1 MKKFSKKI
9 AMMMVLAMLV
19 SMFSGIVSASAA
31 SVWFAKSVDDD
42 HYAVMMGET
51 IEVKKGEFIN
61 FDLFKADV
69 EATEAGYEYTWES
82 SDPEVLFIVK
92 EGKNNGYARVK
103 GEVGDEATITVNFKN
118 LATGKDAER
127 SFDVV
132 VVEELEADVVEE
144 VEYAVEVNFGEEAFV
159 VGEEYE
165 LEAVAYADDEAI
177 EAEVAFF
184 IGEEEIEDGVYAPA
198 KAESVI
204 ITVVV
209 YVDGEAVAT
218 GDIECEVIEAAAS
231 EIIAAKQKNATT
243 VELTF
248 DAAITAEEA
257 AKIELYLGTVV
268 KNSYK
273 KSVKVKDNV
282 VTYESYATFG
292 NNKTW
297 TFVYG
302 DSKFDLKSSQGEV
315 AKVVI
320 TGPEFFY
327 LKSNGVNNAPAE
339 IKFDCYDALGVK
351 VSMPTTAYIEWKV
364 DNTAA
369 SLSGNYIS
377 FTEKDKVA
385 ALSGIYHTGKFD
397 EANGWN
403 EVTFDI
409 EEYIVTSVDNNDAA
423 MVGIGSKGVA
433 TSEKYDT
440 MTVPADSTGY
450 KLWIKFLYDDAN
462 KTQKKAADLKDD
474 KGNALVTYE
483 STDSSKLIVDRRTG
497 ELIPLKQGDVDV
509 VINIGGEF
517 YAAVTVT
524 VGPAVASTTPTFKA
538 STAQLSNSKELA
550 QTVVYTVEGKNNYG
564 GNETYTISAVNV
576 KSDPYNPNTEKA
588 AKDALKANF
597 VSDADNKVTV
607 AVVGKDGS
615 VLKTGNYVFEIKAKG
630 KTDNKE
636 YVQNVSVYVRDA
648 ADKKITSVAIEF
660 VGGKTAYD
668 TAATKDTANFDGK
681 VAFNIVAKNSA
692 GVAIKYV
699 DVVTGGLEIKLG
711 SDVIAKDVKELA
723 LYTATTGAAYSVSG
737 SADYAPIKDGSYVI
751 TGKVLVD
758 GVSYNLPNTG
768 FTVSNTQAKPAINVK
783 NTAISVNSYAA
794 LEAKLLECFEAP
806 KNADNGDY
814 TFSAISLGDV
824 KTTVSATNFEKG
836 EYTVFVKSVKIT
848 QIFAKGAQVDFTV
861 DVNANITLTITD

>member
-1 MKKFSKKI
+1 MRKLSKKI
-9 AMMMVLAMLV
+9 SMLMVLAMLV
-19 SMFSGIVSASAA
+19 SLFSGVVSASAA
-31 SVWFAKSVDDD
+31 SVWSFYNKTADVVVERNGNYEMENDQFAD
-42 HYAVMMGET
+42 
-51 IEVKKGEFIN
+51 
-61 FDLFKADV
+61 FDLYKSDEIVDTDV
-69 EATEAGYEYTWES
+69 YTVVYES
-82 SDPEVLFIVK
+82 SDEEVVWVNAK
-92 EGKNNGYARVK
+92 NGKLRAQ
-103 GEVGDEATITVNFKN
+103 
-118 LATGKDAER
+118 KDAEIGATAKITAHITNKVTGAEADR
-127 SFDVV
+127 SFTIEI
-132 VVEELEADVVEE
+132 VEAEVEE
-144 VEYAVEVNFGEEAFV
+144 VEYVITPNFGEEAFV

-165 LEAVAYADDEAI
+165 LAAVITADGEEVEADIVFTIDDE
-177 EAEVAFF
+177 EV
-184 IGEEEIEDGVYAPA
+184 EVYAPA
-198 KAESVI
+198 KAGEVI
-204 ITVVV
+204 IVATAVI
-209 YVDGEAVAT
+209 DGEEYAAEFV
-218 GDIECEVIEAAAS
+218 CEVIEAVAS
-231 EIIAAKQKNATT
+231 EIVSAKQKDAKT

-248 DAAITAEEA
+248 DAKITEAEA

-268 KNSYK
+268 KNNYK
-273 KSVKVKDNV
+273 KAVKVKDNV
-282 VTYESYATFG
+282 VTFESYATFG
-292 NNKTW
+292 NGKTW

-302 DSKFDLKSSQGEV
+302 DSKIDLKSSQGEV

-351 VSMPTTAYIEWKV
+351 VSMPSSAYIEWKV

-409 EEYIVTSVDNNDAA
+409 EEYIVTSVDNNDAT

-433 TSEKYDT
+433 TTEKYDS
-440 MTVPADSTGY
+440 MTVPANSTGY

-462 KTQKKAADLKDD
+462 KTQKKAADLGVDD
-474 KGNALVTYE
+474 KGNQIVTYE
-483 STDSSKLIVDRRTG
+483 STDSSKLIVDQRTG
-497 ELIPLKQGDVDV
+497 ELIPLKQGNVDV
-509 VINIGGEF
+509 VINVKGEF

-524 VGPAVASTTPTFKA
+524 VGPAVASTAPTFKA

-550 QTVVYTVEGKNNYG
+550 QTVVYTVEGKDNYG
-564 GNETYTISAVNV
+564 ANCAYTVSAVNV

-597 VSDADNKVTV
+597 VTIAGNTVTV
-607 AVVGKDGS
+607 AVVGADGS

-630 KTDNKE
+630 FDNKE

-648 ADKKITSVAIEF
+648 ADKKIASVAIEF
-660 VGGKTAYD
+660 VGGKNAYD
-668 TAATKDTANFDGK
+668 TAANKDTANFDGK

-692 GVAIKYV
+692 GVAIKNIAA
-699 DVVTGGLEIKLG
+699 VTGGLEIKLG

-723 LYTATTGAAYSVSG
+723 LYNTKDDGVYTVSG
-737 SADYAPIKDGSYVI
+737 GANYAAIKNGTYVI

-758 GVSYNLPNTG
+758 GTSYNLPNTS
-768 FTVSNTQAKPAINVK
+768 FTVSNSQAAPAIATKNAAITLAKGNIGTLDAELVK
-783 NTAISVNSYAA
+783 
-794 LEAKLLECFEAP
+794 CFEAP

-814 TFSAISLGDV
+814 TFSAISLGTV
-824 KTTVSATNFEKG
+824 KKTVSDTNCEKG
-836 EYTVFVKSVKIT
+836 EYSVFVESLKIT
-848 QIFAKGAQVDFTV
+848 QNFKAGAMVTYTV
-861 DVNANITLTITD
+861 TVNQNITLTVTE